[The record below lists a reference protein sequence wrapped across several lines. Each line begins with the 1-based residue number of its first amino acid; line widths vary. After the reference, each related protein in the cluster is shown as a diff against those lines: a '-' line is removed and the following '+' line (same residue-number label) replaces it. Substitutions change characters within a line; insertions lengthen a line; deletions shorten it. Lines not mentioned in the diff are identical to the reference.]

1 LSNFLPLED
10 DFPCCTG
17 STGTNNTISRASILR
32 VAPDSKPGP
41 VLEKHNL
48 KS

>member
-17 STGTNNTISRASILR
+17 TGGTNNASFAQASRASLQIR
-32 VAPDSKPGP
+32 GRDPRWRDTI
-41 VLEKHNL
+41 
-48 KS
+48 